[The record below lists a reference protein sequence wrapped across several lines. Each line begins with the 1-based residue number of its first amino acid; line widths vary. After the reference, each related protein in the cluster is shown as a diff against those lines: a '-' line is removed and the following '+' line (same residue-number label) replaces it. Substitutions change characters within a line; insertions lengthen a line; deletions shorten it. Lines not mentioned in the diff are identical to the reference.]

1 MGRKKSDMKN
11 KPFINA
17 KILVGG
23 IFAFVG
29 ALFAVIGILLYLFAD
44 PTNTTGSFD
53 DPVKNHMMLCG
64 IFTFMGLI
72 FFFFGIVMLINEI
85 RMMNKKKSLVETG
98 RKIYAVITGVAED
111 TSITINGRHPY
122 YAIAQYEDPYSGE
135 KEFYNTRSYDT
146 DLTHTIGATV
156 SVYIDQSNP
165 GLYYVDFDPESV
177 AVKY

>member
-1 MGRKKSDMKN
+1 MKN

-17 KILVGG
+17 KILGG
-23 IFAFVG
+23 AIFAFNG
-29 ALFAVIGILLYLFAD
+29 ALFATIGILLYLFAD

-64 IFTFMGLI
+64 IFTVMGLI
-72 FFFFGIVMLINEI
+72 FFIFGMILLVSEI
-85 RMMNKKKSLVETG
+85 RMMNKKKALVETG

-111 TSITINGRHPY
+111 TSVTINGRHPY

-135 KEFYNTRSYDT
+135 KQFYDTRSYDR
-146 DLTHTIGATV
+146 DLTHTIGTSV

-165 GLYYVDFDPESV
+165 ELYYVDFDPESV